1 LYKKIAKVYKT
12 NMDTHMVRW
21 MKVGMQISNTEC
33 HIPHK
38 PIKYHIVGENGNSA
52 KSRSKLWEV
61 FPRPNTHINFAKMLF
76 FKGFPIFLSSG
87 AGPRLVAC
95 IEYALIPVRTEGIW
109 AIFAHSGRA
118 QGIRLWGMMVG
129 CVDTI
134 VMEARFGGV

>member
-1 LYKKIAKVYKT
+1 
-12 NMDTHMVRW
+12 MVRW

-95 IEYALIPVRTEGIW
+95 IEYALIPLGQ
-109 AIFAHSGRA
+109 RA
-118 QGIRLWGMMVG
+118 YGQSSHIVG
-129 CVDTI
+129 GHKASDC
-134 VMEARFGGV
+134 GV